1 MNLALI
7 AKLPA
12 AKSGANILCTRMEF
26 LYPLYPYNGSF
37 SKLPSRHIIVSVTKV
52 FTMCQALEEDVD
64 YDG

>member
-12 AKSGANILCTRMEF
+12 AKSGANILYTRMEF
-26 LYPLYPYNGSF
+26 LYPLYPYNRSV
-37 SKLPSRHIIVSVTKV
+37 SKLLSRHIIVSVTKV
-52 FTMCQALEEDVD
+52 FTMCQALQGDVD